1 MFWQGQQSEQLK
13 KRKDCM
19 QDHYMSSKN
28 ENEAKSHPKEKIRQ
42 KARRRFVEGRHS
54 CHKETR
60 QLM

>member
-1 MFWQGQQSEQLK
+1 MFWQGQQSEQPK
-13 KRKDCM
+13 KRKACM
-19 QDHYMSSKN
+19 RDHYMSSKN

-42 KARRRFVEGRHS
+42 KARRRFVEGRHG